1 MARKKWIKKRHRPI
15 FAILRG
21 IFRLHTKIR
30 YNYKAVKSDIKGPCL
45 IMCNHVTTFD
55 PVFAA
60 LSFKC
65 PVYFVAMDD
74 LFNMKVSPL
83 LKYLVAPIPKKKSQ
97 ADMQTIRDCIAIM
110 KEGGAVCVFPEGNR
124 ILSGD
129 QWPMTE
135 AVAKFVKISKYPL
148 VIYNIEGGYGSD
160 PRWGHT
166 KRKGKMRGF
175 VKLVLTPQEYKDMS
189 NEQLYR
195 TICDNLR
202 VNDVSSGQKFK
213 SKKRAEYIERVLY
226 RCPNCGK
233 VSTIVSENE
242 RFKCNNCDS
251 SWAYTEDLHIVPNDK
266 FSTIY
271 DWHEWEKGETERMS
285 RDCLGIIFEDE
296 NVEFYKSIRFRKK
309 KKIMDG
315 RLSVT
320 ARGLTITDRTSIAY
334 FPFADIDGIVLV
346 HRNKFDFYYKGRTYQ
361 IKGDERF
368 CSVKYVHL
376 YDGVKNV

>member
-30 YNYKAVKSDIKGPCL
+30 YNYTAVKSDIKGPCL

-83 LKYLVAPIPKKKSQ
+83 LRYLVAPIPKKKSQ
-97 ADMQTIRDCIAIM
+97 ADMQTIRDCIGIM

-195 TICDNLR
+195 IICDNLR

-251 SWAYTEDLHIVPNDK
+251 SWEYTEDLHIVPNDK

-334 FPFADIDGIVLV
+334 FPFADIDGIALV